1 MKTYVVK
8 TYNVN
13 WSYKETINPDRILN
27 EIDFSNTLN
36 WGQWQLSL
44 QTDYPFSDTSYK
56 GWEYVKVWLY
66 DENHIDWK
74 QIYYWYIS
82 KIQRKAE
89 QSREYTTFTCLWVWS
104 LLKSIL
110 YTNGNYS
117 QTCYNMMNTIRSF
130 FNGYYAN
137 VITNWTIYSG
147 WNTQAWTWKYNNCF
161 DCFQTIANVIGYN
174 WTVDSLGKLDL
185 FIPNTRTK
193 HTVHMS
199 EEVVSITVD
208 NSIEEMCNYLALE
221 RTGASSTYQDA
232 TSQSTYK
239 MKMKYEMNTNLNSAT
254 TMNDYWNSYIANY
267 KNPKQ
272 SIQIVLNS
280 EYPYEDIKPW
290 DIITVLN
297 TELTTLKNLVI
308 NKIQYKTDQAI
319 LIIDYEDTLWKVIK

>member
-27 EIDFSNTLN
+27 EIDFSNALN

-174 WTVDSLGKLDL
+174 RTVDSLGKLDL
-185 FIPNTRTK
+185 FIPSTRTK

-199 EEVVSITVD
+199 EEVISITVD

-221 RTGASSTYQDA
+221 RTGASSTYQDT

-239 MKMKYEMNTNLNSAT
+239 MKMKHEMNTNLNSAT

-272 SIQIVLNS
+272 SIQIVLNA

-290 DIITVLN
+290 DTITVLN

-319 LIIDYEDTLWKVIK
+319 LTIDYEDTLWKVIK